1 MLRQKHASLPED
13 NVQALLYLVTHDQS
27 LQTGLGFREQQ
38 EWTWWLRWGK
48 NQLVALGFRYTR
60 HKVFS
65 FSNSP
70 NSLQWKPRS
79 EREKEAESYK
89 HGGKGG
95 KGRHGSLKV
104 EKSSQLEVE
113 NMKKTMFM

>member
-48 NQLVALGFRYTR
+48 NQLVALGFRHTR
-60 HKVFS
+60 HK
-65 FSNSP
+65 
-70 NSLQWKPRS
+70 NSLFLLQLSKFS
-79 EREKEAESYK
+79 SVEA
-89 HGGKGG
+89 
-95 KGRHGSLKV
+95 
-104 EKSSQLEVE
+104 
-113 NMKKTMFM
+113 